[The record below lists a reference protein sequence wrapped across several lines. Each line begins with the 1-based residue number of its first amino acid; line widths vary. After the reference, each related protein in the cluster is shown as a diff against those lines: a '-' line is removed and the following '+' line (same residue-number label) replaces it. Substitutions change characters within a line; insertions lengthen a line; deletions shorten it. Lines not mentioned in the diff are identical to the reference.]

1 MPLSFDSG
9 SAAPLHPFAELSSSS
24 SAILILKRVGRQGP
38 GQYLTDGPG
47 IKPSGSDTGIG
58 AAHWPGRLIHA
69 GTVANADCVIIFSF
83 FCILLTVVAG
93 SSILHAT
100 DHVFARFHLQFISG
114 VLLLMQRFA
123 AFCLLT
129 ILPFGCSQS
138 TTSPASNV
146 QQASEAELSA
156 IRSLTDLAVVVTT
169 DEGGRAADLDLRK
182 ATVDAVL
189 LEKITGLS
197 SLRSINLADTGFS
210 EALLS
215 PLKAAAPNI
224 INLDLRGC
232 QISDAAMPQIAE
244 FKALKVLRFSGKS
257 GQTTITDDGLAPL
270 ASLKSLKVL
279 AFDDLWISNIGLTH
293 LLPLTYLE
301 ELYLAATI
309 VDDEAISTVAR
320 FSKLRKLRLA
330 RTSVGDAALESLK
343 NSKTLE
349 ELDLSENAI
358 ITDAGMVSLSSI
370 ASLKKLNLWRVQ
382 ISDTGALALA
392 PLTNLTWLNLDNT
405 KLSDA
410 GLPALKDMNQLT
422 FLHLGST
429 QITEAGAPALF
440 HLKSLKDLKI
450 TRTALGASETAVAEL
465 KKNLPETAIQ
475 TEYEGQ

>member
-47 IKPSGSDTGIG
+47 IQPSGSDTGIG

-244 FKALKVLRFSGKS
+244 FKALKVL
-257 GQTTITDDGLAPL
+257 
-270 ASLKSLKVL
+270 

-293 LLPLTYLE
+293 LLPLTDLE